1 VIRHNLINNFNERKR
16 GQIMAHDNN
25 GNDENNYLSQR
36 ALAKLLGV
44 SVTTV
49 QRLRKEPEF
58 PIRKRFSFSTKG
70 WVKGEVVAWVKS
82 RPEA

>member
-1 VIRHNLINNFNERKR
+1 MRHNLIYNTKEKKR
-16 GQIMAHDNN
+16 GQIMAHDND
-25 GNDENNYLSQR
+25 GNDGFNFLSQR

-49 QRLRKEPEF
+49 QRLRKEPDF
-58 PIRKRFSFSTKG
+58 PIRKRFSYKSKG
-70 WVKGEVVAWVKS
+70 WVKGDILAWVRT